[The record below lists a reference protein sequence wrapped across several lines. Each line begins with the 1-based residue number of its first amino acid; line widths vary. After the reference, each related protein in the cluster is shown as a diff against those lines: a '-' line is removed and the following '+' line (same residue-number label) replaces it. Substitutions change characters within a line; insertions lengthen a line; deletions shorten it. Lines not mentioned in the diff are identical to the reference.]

1 MSRSGVSWTRLFAEV
16 VSVVFAVLVALA
28 LDEWWEDRENAA
40 NARAS
45 LVAIAEEM
53 RENRDELDTGDASEV
68 TVMMENLDSAI
79 AIFDRGERPEGAS
92 VNWELAL
99 LSSAAWETAQ
109 LSRATTYMEL
119 DQVVNLAQV
128 YEFQRYYSRIQD
140 DLFDAIS
147 GLRAGDGI
155 ADELRGLRS
164 RMATAMGLRR
174 SLAELYACTLVGLEG
189 PDVPEAGDC
198 PSSREEGEG

>member
-1 MSRSGVSWTRLFAEV
+1 MRRSGVSFTRLFAEI

-28 LDEWWEDRENAA
+28 LDEWWEERENAA
-40 NARAS
+40 MAEAS
-45 LVAIAEEM
+45 LVAIAREM
-53 RENRDELDTGDASEV
+53 RENRDELSSEDGEEV
-68 TVMMENLDSAI
+68 AGMMERLDSAI
-79 AIFDRGERPEGAS
+79 ALFDRGERPEGAS
-92 VNWELAL
+92 VNWDLAL

-109 LSRATTYMEL
+109 LSRATTHMEL
-119 DQVVNLAQV
+119 DRVVNLAQV

-164 RMATAMGLRR
+164 RMATATGLRR

-189 PDVPEAGDC
+189 PAIPEAEDC
-198 PSSREEGEG
+198 PARADEG

>member
-1 MSRSGVSWTRLFAEV
+1 MSRRGVSLTRLAAEV

-53 RENRDELDTGDASEV
+53 RENRDELAPGDSAEV
-68 TVMMENLDSAI
+68 GTMMENLDSAI

-109 LSRATTYMEL
+109 ISRATTHMEL
-119 DQVVNLAQV
+119 GQVVNLAQV

-140 DLFDAIS
+140 GLFDAIS
-147 GLRAGDGI
+147 GLRAGDEI

-164 RMATAMGLRR
+164 RMATALGLRA
-174 SLAELYACTLVGLEG
+174 SLADLYSCTLVALEG
-189 PDVPEAGDC
+189 PDIPEADDC
-198 PSSREEGEG
+198 SSAREDGAG